1 MPRTM
6 EKHMFIVF
14 FDMKGVIL
22 SHAVPKGQSVDS
34 MYYSKVL
41 RRYLM
46 RALARKRP
54 DGYDGGF
61 ILHQDIAPAHA
72 SQKVQTTIK
81 IQLKEEIL
89 TLPPYSPDLA
99 LCDFTLFPKLKDGLK
114 GKHYNNLDELRSE
127 STRIL
132 YSYPVE
138 WFDQVYR
145 QWIERHRKCI
155 ASQLLCFER
164 RRHLKF

>member
-1 MPRTM
+1 M
-6 EKHMFIVF
+6 
-14 FDMKGVIL
+14 
-22 SHAVPKGQSVDS
+22 SHAVPKGHSVNS

-61 ILHQDIAPAHA
+61 ILHQDNAPAHA
-72 SQKVQTTIK
+72 SQEVQTTIK
-81 IQLKEEIL
+81 IQLEAEIL
-89 TLPPYSPDLA
+89 THPLYSPDLA
-99 LCDFTLFPKLKDGLK
+99 ACDFALFPKLKDELK
-114 GKHYNNLDELRSE
+114 GKHFNDLDELRSE

-145 QWIERHRKCI
+145 QWIERHRKRLKVRTLRRTDV
-155 ASQLLCFER
+155 ATTSFEI
-164 RRHLKF
+164 LTYILIC